1 MIPIRTQM
9 EFIRKY
15 VELQRFRYDNS
26 FDALVEYDEQVADC
40 LIPKMLI
47 QPLVENAIL
56 HGVRMEDKNGMIT
69 VIAHRR
75 DGDVCIRIEDNGV
88 GMTREHIREIM
99 NTRVSSGRVHLG
111 VRNVYERI
119 RLYFGEDY
127 GLSIN
132 SAPGEGTQITLLIPV
147 LEEGAVSVRDTP
159 GL

>member
-1 MIPIRTQM
+1 
-9 EFIRKY
+9 
-15 VELQRFRYDNS
+15 
-26 FDALVEYDEQVADC
+26 
-40 LIPKMLI
+40 
-47 QPLVENAIL
+47 
-56 HGVRMEDKNGMIT
+56 
-69 VIAHRR
+69 
-75 DGDVCIRIEDNGV
+75 
-88 GMTREHIREIM
+88 MTREHIREIM